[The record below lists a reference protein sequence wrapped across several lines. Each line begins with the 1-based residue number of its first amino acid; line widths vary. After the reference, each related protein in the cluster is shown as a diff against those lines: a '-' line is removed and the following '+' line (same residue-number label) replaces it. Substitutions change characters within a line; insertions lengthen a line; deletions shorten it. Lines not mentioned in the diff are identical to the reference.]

1 MSEYNAIL
9 SSSKDCGYLT
19 LKNTLSVF
27 DRDLGMPSAK
37 TSLSISFSNQAT
49 GESIVKEFS
58 LSPEAVEVDA
68 RSMGHRVR
76 LDASINNTLATLVN
90 RVNGRFRA
98 SVKEYELADNKVRGE
113 VRYFETLV
121 DDSFGTVSEN
131 VEPQPSYVNPAQ
143 SKAADATFKADAYQ
157 SAPSGAAAAGSA
169 AAAASYGAKAKSSLP
184 LGKILGIA
192 GGIVLLLLLALLAY
206 KLFTSFLGS
215 AAPSVP
221 AQTQEA
227 LAPEPESAKEE
238 EAEPVKEEQ
247 AEPQNEQ
254 PDESAAQKDT
264 EAEAEVNGALLP
276 DPLLNKSKPQEL
288 NGAAAVGGAVSAQN
302 SGANVS
308 CALSD
313 AEDAA
318 IISSCM
324 SGSADSAA
332 LIRLSHEAFAA
343 KRCNLGKR
351 VLSAYGR
358 KNSQVAYAYAQYF
371 DPNSE
376 LSSECEQKS
385 KSQAVYWYEK
395 SLELSDNPE
404 SKQALSKLK
413 E

>member
-1 MSEYNAIL
+1 MSENPEHSEYQAIL
-9 SSSKDCGYLT
+9 SSSRDCGYLI
-19 LKNTLSVF
+19 LKNTLSLF

-37 TSLSISFSNQAT
+37 TSLNICFSNKVT
-49 GESIVKEFS
+49 GECIIKEFS
-58 LSPEAVEVDA
+58 LPPQAIEVDA
-68 RSMGHRVR
+68 QSMGHRIR
-76 LDASINNTLATLVN
+76 LDASVNNTLATLVN

-121 DDSFGTVSEN
+121 DDSFDTVTEN
-131 VEPQPSYVNPAQ
+131 AKPQTSYVDPAQ
-143 SKAADATFKADAYQ
+143 SAAADSTVNGDVSQ
-157 SAPSGAAAAGSA
+157 SAAATTAAAAGATAATA
-169 AAAASYGAKAKSSLP
+169 AAAGGAKSKSSLP
-184 LGKILGIA
+184 LGKILAIA
-192 GGIVLLLLLALLAY
+192 GAFLVFLILAFVAY
-206 KLFTSFLGS
+206 KLYNSFLGS

-227 LAPEPESAKEE
+227 AAPEPESAEPLKEE
-238 EAEPVKEEQ
+238 ESEPESATDEDNGGAQ
-247 AEPQNEQ
+247 IEPET
-254 PDESAAQKDT
+254 PASATAPSEPSSESAAQTSVQSD
-264 EAEAEVNGALLP
+264 AQSA
-276 DPLLNKSKPQEL
+276 
-288 NGAAAVGGAVSAQN
+288 GAA
-302 SGANVS
+302 VS

-332 LIRLSHEAFAA
+332 LVKLSHDAFAA

-358 KNSQVAYAYAQYF
+358 KNSEVAYAYAQYF

-404 SKQALSKLK
+404 AKQALSKLK